1 MSILPPTCVEYGSQ
15 VIEQGEMFAPLDVT
29 VDDKDDVTTVRCR
42 GELDMDTADMLTAVL
57 NRVLT
62 PAPGRSCSTWPVLTS
77 STRPAC
83 GSCSTAWSGLEP
95 SVRRWS
101 SAGRSQSSSGCYG
114 SPGSPATWVCHPPD
128 EVSGVRPVTAR

>member
-15 VIEQGEMFAPLDVT
+15 VIEQGGDAAPLDVT

-62 PAPGRSCSTWPVLTS
+62 PGSRQVVLDLAGLDFLDSTGVRVLLN
-77 STRPAC
+77 
-83 GSCSTAWSGLEP
+83 GLERARTVG
-95 SVRRWS
+95 STLVVRRPQPIVERVLRIS
-101 SAGRSQSSSGCYG
+101 GIAGHLGL
-114 SPGSPATWVCHPPD
+114 PPA
-128 EVSGVRPVTAR
+128 